1 MVTRR
6 SLRRPTAALLALA
19 LLAAAGVAA
28 AQAPGAAP
36 PSPPAPAAPPAPPG
50 PAAPPEN
57 PPAAAPDAPAAD
69 AAPPGSG
76 ATPAAPA
83 GATPAPPGAPGA
95 TTPRVRFHH
104 APVAA
109 AQEGAEL
116 VIEAGLDDP
125 HLARAVTLIYRTADG
140 ALHEV
145 PFRRSED
152 GYRSAIPAE
161 HVHGK
166 LAYAVEVVTTGG
178 EVAPVFASRADFHP
192 VQLLPDAAAERQ
204 ALLLARLGGRRSVAT
219 VSSEYASFGSQ
230 GDVTDAFWR
239 VEGRYT
245 YRPLTTIAEFW
256 IRGGV
261 MRGTTPSTDEGAAG
275 APVESERG
283 LNYGA
288 PGVRFR
294 LADAWHIELEG
305 MASISDEGF
314 STGGGFDLLIGD
326 PYGSKL
332 VLGAAFIGLGEATYF
347 GSTFS
352 SRVDIAAHERVT
364 LSPII
369 EITDMPNAEQFG
381 VRLLADIG
389 VDFGGG
395 FSADLQ
401 GGYQARVAASGG
413 PSIGGSASYAF

>member
-6 SLRRPTAALLALA
+6 SLRQPTAFLAALA
-19 LLAAAGVAA
+19 LSLTAVSAM
-28 AQAPGAAP
+28 AQAPE
-36 PSPPAPAAPPAPPG
+36 AAPPAPAEAPPAAPG
-50 PAAPPEN
+50 EAAPPETA
-57 PPAAAPDAPAAD
+57 PAAAPAD
-69 AAPPGSG
+69 AA
-76 ATPAAPA
+76 ATPSAAA
-83 GATPAPPGAPGA
+83 STPPS
-95 TTPRVRFHH
+95 PRVRFHH

-125 HLARAVTLIYRTADG
+125 HLARAVTLIYRSADG

-145 PFRRSED
+145 PFRRSEE

-161 HVHGK
+161 HVQGK
-166 LAYAVEVVTTGG
+166 LAYAVEVVTTDGQ
-178 EVAPVFASRADFHP
+178 VTPVFASRTDMQP
-192 VQLLPDAAAERQ
+192 VQLLPDAAGERQ

-219 VSSEYASFGSQ
+219 VGSEYASFGSQ
-230 GDVTDAFWR
+230 DDIVDAFWR

-245 YRPLTTIAEFW
+245 YRPLTTVAEFW

-261 MRGTTPSTDEGAAG
+261 MRGTTPATDEDAG
-275 APVESERG
+275 DLVESERG

-332 VLGAAFIGLGEATYF
+332 VLGAAFVGLGEATYF
-347 GSTFS
+347 GSSFT

-413 PSIGGSASYAF
+413 PSIGGSASLAF